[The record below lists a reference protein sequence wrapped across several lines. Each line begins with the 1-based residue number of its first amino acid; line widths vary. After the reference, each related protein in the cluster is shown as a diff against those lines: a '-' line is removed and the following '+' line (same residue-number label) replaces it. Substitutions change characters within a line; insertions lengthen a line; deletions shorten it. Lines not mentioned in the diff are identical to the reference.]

1 MKKFLIA
8 AGLGGLVY
16 WFTQKR
22 GTNDEFTFSGRMD
35 AVVAAGLGGGSLV
48 YAKAKSPSAP
58 PK

>member
-22 GTNDEFTFSGRMD
+22 GTNDEFTFTEI
-35 AVVAAGLGGGSLV
+35 
-48 YAKAKSPSAP
+48 P
-58 PK
+58 PDPPVH